1 MTSKSFQVP
10 NIGCAGCV
18 AAIKTEL
25 EDLSGVQTVSG
36 DLPSK
41 TIQIEFET
49 PATWDNI
56 VATLK
61 DIDYPPANS

>member
-61 DIDYPPANS
+61 DIDYPPADS